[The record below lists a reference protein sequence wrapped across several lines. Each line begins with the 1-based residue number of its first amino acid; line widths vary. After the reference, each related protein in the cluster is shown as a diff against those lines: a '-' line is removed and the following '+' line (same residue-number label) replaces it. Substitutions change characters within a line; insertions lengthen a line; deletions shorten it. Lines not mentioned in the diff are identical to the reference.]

1 DPQADDAAIAA
12 AIVALPLQKNP
23 EDFVA
28 VGKVDVCQLAL
39 RAAHGLVVDL
49 VALGQQLA
57 DLLRVD
63 TADVIVGHEMY
74 LLARFESV
82 RLPATLLILERF
94 GLCRRPSSGGGCH
107 RLWMM
112 VSWNSEPSGRAM
124 TSPQSRVMRP
134 A

>member
-1 DPQADDAAIAA
+1 M
-12 AIVALPLQKNP
+12 
-23 EDFVA
+23 
-28 VGKVDVCQLAL
+28 CQLAL

-94 GLCRRPSSGGGCH
+94 GLCRRPSSGGG
-107 RLWMM
+107 
-112 VSWNSEPSGRAM
+112 VS
-124 TSPQSRVMRP
+124 P
-134 A
+134 ALHDGQLELATVGQGDDQPAVAGHEACLGKGLYLSLIHI